1 MKPHP
6 DTLPY
11 WIDSAKLPRFPKLER
26 DESVDVVV
34 VGGGITGL
42 TAAYLLTREGARV
55 ALLERETL
63 AAIDTGHTTAHLT
76 MVTDQRMSE
85 LVEELRPRSRA
96 GGVGRRAGG
105 GREDSTRSSTS

>member
-6 DTLPY
+6 DTVPY

-26 DESVDVVV
+26 DETVDVVV

-42 TAAYLLTREGARV
+42 TTAYLLTREGARV

-63 AAIDTGHTTAHLT
+63 ATI
-76 MVTDQRMSE
+76 E
-85 LVEELRPRSRA
+85 RPHERP
-96 GGVGRRAGG
+96 
-105 GREDSTRSSTS
+105 

>member
-26 DESVDVVV
+26 DENVDVVV

-76 MVTDQRMSE
+76 MVTDLGMPE
-85 LVEELRPRSRA
+85 LVKNFGRDHAQAVWDA
-96 GGVGRRAGG
+96 GLAAVAKIHAI
-105 GREDSTRSSTS
+105 